1 MSSSVQDR
9 IIEWYYQS
17 TPFQQLVIYP
27 TLAPQFVPAHVK
39 ENLMPTSFNHSPQKS
54 PIMSTPVQGMNFGSV
69 ITNGQGPQVLGS
81 PIDLPDSP
89 LPANNGVPL
98 LQEADKAPHDIIV
111 IRKEFLIN
119 ISVSALQ
126 AMTSDLPRKHG
137 KAKIQKVTTVKQL
150 RLALEGMSYK
160 DFISGALHAH
170 KLFDDYKAEFPFKLW
185 WTGSPGGQKGAAT
198 ISTHLDFEIS
208 LQSIVHKLG
217 NCNVMISFDLDEM
230 SAFRKAKRP
239 FALLNL
245 PDNGGSG
252 DVFKEDVPWLENYSD
267 SARSQWKCQEH
278 KGEHGEPGF
287 CFVKPDGDHLGL
299 NTRCLGAWGSAWA
312 NGDASISSPP
322 NCKEFNGAF
331 GNSSPTSRTRG
342 KSGPR
347 LSLPAASPTG
357 TLDMNLINSL
367 LTAAILPMV
376 SRLSQEQPNQAMAPC
391 PASSRPQKSFSL
403 PPVSMV
409 VLKELTAM
417 LEAFRA
423 ETTIDIVNRAQ
434 HLAELD
440 FTVDLL
446 TELSVDKL
454 VEVIGLCEGDIF
466 RLQKFAKGWVER
478 RNEKSRAN

>member
-9 IIEWYYQS
+9 IIERYYQS
-17 TPFQQLVIYP
+17 TPFRQLVMYP
-27 TLAPQFVPAHVK
+27 TLAPQFVPARVK
-39 ENLMPTSFNHSPQKS
+39 ENLMPSSFNHSPQKS
-54 PIMSTPVQGMNFGSV
+54 PI
-69 ITNGQGPQVLGS
+69 GPQVLGS

-98 LQEADKAPHDIIV
+98 SQEANEAPHDIIV
-111 IRKEFLIN
+111 ILTHWLSGKEFLVS

-126 AMTSDLPRKHG
+126 AMTSDLPGKHG

-150 RLALEGMSYK
+150 QLALEDMSYE
-160 DFISGALHAH
+160 DFISEALRAH
-170 KLFDDYKAEFPFKLW
+170 KLFDDYKAEFPFKL
-185 WTGSPGGQKGAAT
+185 GGQKGAAT
-198 ISTHLDFEIS
+198 ISTRLDFEIS
-208 LQSIVHKLG
+208 LQSIVRKSG

-230 SAFRKAKRP
+230 SAFCKAKRP

-245 PDNGGSG
+245 PDDGGSG
-252 DVFKEDVPWLENYSD
+252 DGFKEDVTSTKVPWLENYSD
-267 SARSQWKCQEH
+267 SARVNGHFILQLKS
-278 KGEHGEPGF
+278 F

-299 NTRCLGAWGSAWA
+299 NTHHLGAWGSAWA

-322 NCKEFNGAF
+322 NCKEFDGAF
-331 GNSSPTSRTRG
+331 GSSSPTSHTCG

-347 LSLPAASPTG
+347 LSLPAALPAG

-376 SRLSQEQPNQAMAPC
+376 SRLSQEQPNQAMAPG
-391 PASSRPQKSFSL
+391 PASSCPQKSFSL

-446 TELSVDKL
+446 TKLSVDKL
-454 VEVIGLCEGDIF
+454 VEVIGLCKGGIF